1 MDIQVNCELK
11 TNISSIFL
19 DTSFIL
25 QSLILNHISFH
36 LFEYES
42 YEMQESHKIN
52 YEVNN
57 VGSLESVKQTEMVW
71 YGFTSIIRIQSLS
84 TP

>member
-1 MDIQVNCELK
+1 MNCELK
-11 TNISSIFL
+11 TNISPIFL

-57 VGSLESVKQTEMVW
+57 VGSLEKCQANRNGLVRVH
-71 YGFTSIIRIQSLS
+71 
-84 TP
+84 